1 VGATLHDGRMKRRL
15 LLGLAFVS
23 GANALIYESLWFRSF
38 GVVFG
43 NTTDA
48 VATVLAVFMGGL
60 GLGSHLAG
68 RRRASSP
75 LRAYALVEMAIGA
88 TAALSLPLLRALP
101 GADAAVA
108 RALGAG
114 GAIEAVGRF
123 ALAALVLLPPTILLG
138 TTVPLVVEFLARS
151 GSGLRRSLGD
161 VYFWNTLGGA
171 VGVPLGTFLLVPSF
185 GVSASMMAAAGA
197 SFAIGAVAWRWGT
210 GEAAAQPAAVEASRL
225 PPLFVAVATITGAFT
240 FGVEVLWTRSYALVI
255 GSTAYAFSLI
265 LLAALLGL
273 VAGTGLYTRFRT
285 RVKHP
290 QAALGSLLAVTGL
303 VTLLGVVVIG
313 QMPGAYLL
321 TMRVLPV
328 TFMAHQIAALSLCVL
343 TMLPVTTCLG
353 FTFPLIVHLL
363 HESGGHSAQSVT
375 GRLYA
380 WNTAGAVAGAAITG
394 VLLVPRA
401 GIEGSY
407 LLLAGL
413 VLATAAWTLAGAASW
428 RIALRGSAAAA
439 TAVVVLALVPV
450 WRPWNP
456 LVMTSGVH
464 RYGLT
469 WAANAD
475 FQLRDLA
482 KQRRLLFYREG
493 KEAVVAVFEGLQSG
507 KRFLSINGKTDAG
520 GSSEDAL
527 QQRFIAHVPLL
538 LHPSPKR
545 VLVVGWGSGAT
556 AQSAS
561 LYPVETLECVEI
573 EPATWEAA
581 PFFESLSGRVRS
593 DPRFHMRFADGRNY
607 LLRSTRR
614 WDVVVAEPSNAWLA
628 GVANLF
634 TKEYYETV
642 RSRLAPGGVFGQWFH
657 YYDMDLADLKVELA
671 TFASVFP
678 SVSVWMVPPL
688 PPEAGGTI
696 SADLVLVGSEEP
708 VALDWPRLQ
717 HAFEW
722 TLVGSDLRDTQ
733 AVPNELALA
742 ASYAFGEADMARF
755 VRDDA
760 LFPEGTP
767 LNTDD
772 NPWIEFHAARHTVSP
787 TADVVRTAQSLH
799 AELGDAA
806 EDPIP
811 PMTGHPGLAAGG
823 HDAAEVYAGFAERWT
838 ATGLPR
844 RAHRALAL
852 ALALDPECED
862 VLAGLAAE
870 AEGAGD
876 WARAG
881 QLLSD
886 LARRRPHDP
895 DVLKH
900 LCAALVRQARWT
912 EARDILLRARAADP
926 GQPVDPALLQ
936 YVDAQIAAAR
946 TANTGLAR

>member
-1 VGATLHDGRMKRRL
+1 MKRRL
-15 LLGLAFVS
+15 LLALAFVS

-68 RRRASSP
+68 TRRARSP

-101 GADAAVA
+101 AADAAVA
-108 RALGAG
+108 RVLGAG
-114 GAIEAVGRF
+114 GAIEAAGRF
-123 ALAALVLLPPTILLG
+123 AFAALVLLPPTILLG
-138 TTVPLVVEFLARS
+138 TTVPLVVESLARS
-151 GSGLRRSLGD
+151 GWGLRRSLGD

-171 VGVPLGTFLLVPSF
+171 VGVSLGTFLLVPSL
-185 GVSASMMAAAGA
+185 GVSASMMAAAAA
-197 SFAIGAVAWRWGT
+197 SFAVGVVAWRWGT
-210 GEAAAQPAAVEASRL
+210 GKPAATATQPGAVEASRL
-225 PPLFVAVATITGAFT
+225 PPLFAAVAMITGAFT

-273 VAGTGLYTRFRT
+273 VAGTGLYTRLRT
-285 RVKHP
+285 RVTHP
-290 QAALGSLLAVTGL
+290 QFALGSLLAATGL
-303 VTLLGVVVIG
+303 ATLLGVVVIG
-313 QMPGAYLL
+313 EMPGAYLL

-328 TFMAHQIAALSLCVL
+328 TFMAHQIAGLGLCIL

-363 HESGGHSAQSVT
+363 RDSGGPSAQSVT

-380 WNTAGAVAGAAITG
+380 WNTAGAVAGAAVTG

-401 GIEGSY
+401 GIERSY
-407 LLLAGL
+407 LLLASL
-413 VLATAAWTLAGAASW
+413 VLAAAAWTLAGAASC
-428 RIALRGSAAAA
+428 RPALRGSAAAA
-439 TAVVVLALVPV
+439 AAAVVLALVPV
-450 WRPWNP
+450 WRPWDP

-475 FQLRDLA
+475 FQLSDLA

-493 KEAVVAVFEGLQSG
+493 KEAVVAVFEGLQSR

-581 PFFESLSGRVRS
+581 PLFGSLSGRVRS
-593 DPRFHMRFADGRNY
+593 DPRFHIRFADGRNY
-607 LLRSTRR
+607 LLRSTGR

-657 YYDMDLADLKVELA
+657 YYDMDVADLKVELA

-688 PPEAGGTI
+688 PPEAGGTL
-696 SADLVLVGSEEP
+696 SADLLLVGSEKP
-708 VALDWPRLQ
+708 AALDWQRLQ

-742 ASYAFGEADMARF
+742 ASYAFGEADLARF
-755 VRDDA
+755 VRDEA
-760 LFPEGTP
+760 LFPGGTP
-767 LNTDD
+767 LNSDD
-772 NPWIEFHAARHTVSP
+772 NPWIEFHAARHTVTP
-787 TADVVRTAQSLH
+787 TAEVVGTAQSLH
-799 AELGDAA
+799 AELGDVAA
-806 EDPIP
+806 DPIP

-823 HDAAEVYAGFAERWT
+823 HDAAEVYAALAERWT

-881 QLLSD
+881 QLLSS
-886 LARRRPHDP
+886 LARRRPADP
-895 DVLKH
+895 DVLRH
-900 LCAALVRQARWT
+900 LGAALIRQARWT
-912 EARDILLRARAADP
+912 QARDVLLRARAADP
-926 GQPVDPALLQ
+926 GQPVDPGLMK
-936 YVDAQIAAAR
+936 YVDAQIAASGTATSTDPAR
-946 TANTGLAR
+946 